1 MKVACGW
8 DHRGRRFRLVV
19 EALVKGLG
27 HEFVDLGAQSDE
39 SSDYPDFAF
48 RVGEAVR
55 DGKVDR
61 GVLVCGTGI
70 GMSIAAN
77 KVAGV
82 RAAMA
87 YDEAT
92 ARLSRE
98 HNDANVLCVG
108 EETMG
113 GPGFGSLLE
122 VWLTTGF
129 EGGRHARRVGKMM
142 AYDAGRSGKDG

>member
-8 DHRGRRFRLVV
+8 DHRGRRFRQVV
-19 EALVKGLG
+19 EEMVKEMG
-27 HEFVDLGAQSDE
+27 HEFVDLGAQTDE

-55 DGKVDR
+55 EGGVDR

-82 RAAMA
+82 RAAVVH
-87 YDEAT
+87 DEAT

-113 GPGFGSLLE
+113 GPGFRNLLK

-142 AYDAGRSGKDG
+142 TYDARRSGKNG